1 MVAAGKEFEDK
12 TVERV
17 TAEARRERKEHEKL
31 SAEAGV
37 RLRDLETQI
46 NRLNADALDKNQS
59 REAMKEAVKS
69 AMIS

>member
-1 MVAAGKEFEDK
+1 MVAAGKEFEDQ

-17 TAEARRERKEHEKL
+17 TAEARRERNEHAKVTAE
-31 SAEAGV
+31 SAT

-46 NRLNADALDKNQS
+46 NRLKADALDKNQS